1 MPNWCANRLMF
12 NGIKNSDALKTWI
25 AGGEPSLHRRARK
38 EGIQLFLAGCAGIL
52 RPLTEQHYSP
62 YPQLVSY
69 GAAADNRPSA
79 QAYSDWLA
87 MFMAGAVLNVETC
100 QTLHQCWLD
109 SHIACA
115 RWDTLSEPEQSVIR
129 QMYQQKSFDWGD
141 SFRPAPVDEWW
152 DSLCDV
158 GSAVPAADP
167 MDFRDVLPTRLDI
180 EVNGFNGGLLTGVPS
195 SYDHYLTRY
204 GCKWPVGYEANI
216 CFAGENTLTV
226 DFDTPWSPVGEDVV
240 AELSQRY
247 GGELEHWF
255 AEQGCNYCG
264 YARYVCGETDVY
276 ITDELEWGEAD
287 PDDEDSFPDVT
298 GPEWITN
305 NVAHFGG

>member
-25 AGGEPSLHRRARK
+25 
-38 EGIQLFLAGCAGIL
+38 
-52 RPLTEQHYSP
+52 
-62 YPQLVSY
+62 
-69 GAAADNRPSA
+69 
-79 QAYSDWLA
+79 
-87 MFMAGAVLNVETC
+87 
-100 QTLHQCWLD
+100 
-109 SHIACA
+109 
-115 RWDTLSEPEQSVIR
+115 
-129 QMYQQKSFDWGD
+129 
-141 SFRPAPVDEWW
+141 
-152 DSLCDV
+152 
-158 GSAVPAADP
+158 
-167 MDFRDVLPTRLDI
+167 
-180 EVNGFNGGLLTGVPS
+180 
-195 SYDHYLTRY
+195 
-204 GCKWPVGYEANI
+204 
-216 CFAGENTLTV
+216 AGENTLTV

-298 GPEWITN
+298 GPEWIIN